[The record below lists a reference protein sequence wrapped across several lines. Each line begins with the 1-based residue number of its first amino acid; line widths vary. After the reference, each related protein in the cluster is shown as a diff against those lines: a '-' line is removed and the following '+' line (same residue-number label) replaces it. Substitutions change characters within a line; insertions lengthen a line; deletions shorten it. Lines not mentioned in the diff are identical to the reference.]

1 MSHGGYRRRRKGDI
15 RLEFVHPSRWEV
27 WIVIWIITY
36 IAWAVMWSWDPFFF
50 KWNFLV
56 WMAIP
61 LFTFVLPT
69 ALITYW
75 VRSRL

>member
-1 MSHGGYRRRRKGDI
+1 MRRGGYRPRRKGDI

-27 WIVIWIITY
+27 WIVIWIVYY
-36 IAWAVMWSWDPFFF
+36 IGHAYLWTLNPFFME
-50 KWNFLV
+50 WNLLV

-61 LFTFVLPT
+61 LFIFVLPT